1 MRRIITVS
9 SGKGGVGK
17 TTFATNFALTLSRVA
32 PTVLIDLDTGTSS
45 VRNTLDTSVQRDLYH
60 FFRRGARLQDCLSTL
75 DPKLDPDGLFRDF
88 AFIGAPRHAID
99 EITNLSDSS
108 RWQLV
113 HAINGLPASFIV
125 LDLRAGLD
133 ANVIDF
139 LPLSNSGVL
148 VFTPHHPAA
157 TLAAGDIV
165 KSILFR
171 KLRFIFAEDSPF
183 YTHLGDRKFHRI
195 VNELLDQV
203 EDVYDER
210 LPNLDAFLKDLLAAL
225 GGNPYLN
232 IIAEVVHS
240 FGVYFVLNMFSGVE
254 ESYEKAIRPFAEYL
268 TTHVSSQLR
277 LTNLGWVVH
286 DPIIHEANCQ
296 RRPILL
302 QPTVRTRER
311 TVDATMAELA
321 RLESAV
327 LGLPPPAPPAR
338 KTRWEDEIAR
348 MDCRP
353 AIERQLEVLN
363 RMYHTTGQMQVRD
376 NFAYIAHRALHVIRT
391 LPADWFGHPRLFTP
405 LELFQQLFPD
415 LPAEGPEGRDQGS
428 GFGD

>member
-45 VRNTLDTSVQRDLYH
+45 VRNTLDTPVQRDLYH
-60 FFRRGARLQDCLSTL
+60 FFRRDAKLRDCLSTL
-75 DPKLDPDGLFRDF
+75 DPRLDPDGLYSGF
-88 AFIGAPRHAID
+88 AFIAAPRHAID
-99 EITNLSDSS
+99 EITNLSDAA
-108 RWQLV
+108 RWRLV
-113 HAINGLPASFIV
+113 HAINELPATFVV

-139 LPLSNSGVL
+139 LPLSNSGIL

-165 KSILFR
+165 KSLLFR

-183 YTHLGDRKFHRI
+183 YDHIGDRKLHRVI
-195 VNELLDQV
+195 NELLDQV
-203 EDVYDER
+203 EDVYEDR
-210 LPNLDAFLKDLLAAL
+210 LPNLDAFLKDLLSSL
-225 GGNPYLN
+225 GANPYLN
-232 IIAEVVHS
+232 IIAEVVNS

-268 TTHVSSQLR
+268 TTFVSSRLR

-286 DPIIHEANCQ
+286 DPRIHEANCE

-302 QPTVRTRER
+302 QPARAAKER
-311 TVDATMAELA
+311 TVDRALEELT
-321 RLESAV
+321 RLESSV
-327 LGLPPPAPPAR
+327 LGLPEVPAPRRP
-338 KTRWEDEIAR
+338 TRWEDEIVR
-348 MDCRP
+348 LDGHSL
-353 AIERQLEVLN
+353 IERQLEIFN
-363 RMYHTTGQMQVRD
+363 RMYRTTGQMHVRD
-376 NFAYIAHRALHVIRT
+376 NFAYIAHRALHVVRS
-391 LPADWFGHPRLFTP
+391 LPADSFGHPRLFTP
-405 LELFQQLFPD
+405 FELFQELFP
-415 LPAEGPEGRDQGS
+415 GPGS
-428 GFGD
+428 